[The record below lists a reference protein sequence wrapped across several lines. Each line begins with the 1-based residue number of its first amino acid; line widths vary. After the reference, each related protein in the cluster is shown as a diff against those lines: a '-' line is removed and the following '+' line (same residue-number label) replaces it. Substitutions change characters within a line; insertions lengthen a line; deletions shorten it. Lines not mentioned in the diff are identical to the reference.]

1 MQLIKATMIDRILA
15 DNESALKANKVCT
28 EFGLKPAKN
37 RAQLKENMRYL
48 ILDKNV
54 SEQALLNL
62 AKVHPDRELILE
74 AEKLQVNNKKMN
86 FIDDTLNCSG
96 CGAGK
101 MYGNG
106 EGGDASYKLK
116 EDFEVKL
123 RGGSSQK
130 FPKDSIIKGVVA
142 NGQLTVSPDVSI
154 PESKLELVSGK
165 MNLTANKVKEFF
177 DNYGKVILIA
187 SVVLVSGVLVYRAT
201 KN

>member
-37 RAQLKENMRYL
+37 RAQLRDNMRYL
-48 ILDKNV
+48 ILNKNV

-62 AKVHPDRELILE
+62 ARVHPDRELILE
-74 AEKLQVNNKKMN
+74 AEKLQVNNKNMN
-86 FIDDTLNCSG
+86 LVDDTLNCSG

-106 EGGDASYKLK
+106 DGGVASYKLK
-116 EDFEVKL
+116 EDYEVKL
-123 RGGSSQK
+123 RGGASQK
-130 FPKDSIIKGVVA
+130 FPKDSIIKGVIS
-142 NGQLTVSPDVSI
+142 NGQLTVSPDVNI

-165 MNLTANKVKEFF
+165 LNISANNIKAFF

-187 SVVLVSGVLVYRAT
+187 SVVLVSGALIYKAT